1 MERAEVGYFRGNKG
15 GHLQLEAASNHN
27 GMKTL
32 SLSVMRVV
40 AATVS
45 VLALTGGV
53 VAQDAPKYSN
63 EFLTIGVG
71 AQALGMGQAV
81 TANISDVN
89 AGYWNPAG
97 LLGVRSDLQ
106 VGAMHSEFF
115 AGIAKYDHIGL
126 AKRIDSSSVIG
137 ITFLRF
143 GVDNIPNTIDLIDN
157 AGNLNYDR
165 ITSFSAADHAFL
177 ISYARK
183 LSVPG
188 LSLGG
193 NAKII
198 YRRVG
203 EFGKA
208 WGFGLDAA
216 LNYQRK
222 QWRFAAV
229 ARDVT
234 GTFNAWSYTLDQR
247 TIEVFQ
253 QTGNELPANSVEVT
267 LPRLV
272 LGAARGFRIGD
283 KVDLMAEIDVEN
295 TFDGPRNTLISTSTW
310 SADPRIGIE
319 VGYSRIV
326 YLRAGVNTFQYVT
339 DDNDARQLTMQPNL
353 GLGIRIKSFH
363 LDYALSRI
371 ASGNEDLFSNIFSI
385 RFDLFKKGTS

>member
-1 MERAEVGYFRGNKG
+1 
-15 GHLQLEAASNHN
+15 
-27 GMKTL
+27 MKTL

-45 VLALTGGV
+45 VLALTGEV

-216 LNYQRK
+216 LNYHRK

-272 LGAARGFRIGD
+272 LGAARNFRIGD